1 MIQKYYN
8 SILEQVFAQIGKKE
22 HNIVL
27 AKYSNDFSLK
37 QLEISEQIT
46 NNKEVRFVAHEF
58 RAEKLSG
65 AYEPFL
71 DLILELFDQQKE
83 MTFDEFL
90 DKCNVYSLQ
99 RPIIAAYRET
109 GKCIRKEGLLY
120 TEVDYERERMH
131 DAIVAMLVEV
141 SKIQP
146 FMLWINRM
154 QFAGMGTIEIVYEL
168 LKAEHTENIGIVLGM
183 NEQQRLPEYMLP
195 GWESVT
201 EELDN
206 NVAIFRIGNAGE
218 SREQR
223 DEVITAESIADDI
236 RTLQNLVFF
245 MDFEQALFYLEKV
258 DRRIRFDNFTVSDEV
273 KYELWQ
279 FYAYVS
285 VYMRDLPKALEIS
298 EGILQLAEKKKNRRM
313 RFYAYYLRSVIYM
326 YQSKLQEATE
336 CAGCCKK
343 YCNRRWH
350 GARSV

>member
-46 NNKEVRFVAHEF
+46 NNKKVHFAAHEF

-71 DLILELFDQQKE
+71 HLIFELFDQQKE

-109 GKCIRKEGLLY
+109 GKCIRKESLLY

-146 FMLWINRM
+146 FMLWINRV

-168 LKAEHTENIGIVLGM
+168 LKA
-183 NEQQRLPEYMLP
+183 
-195 GWESVT
+195 
-201 EELDN
+201 
-206 NVAIFRIGNAGE
+206 
-218 SREQR
+218 
-223 DEVITAESIADDI
+223 
-236 RTLQNLVFF
+236 
-245 MDFEQALFYLEKV
+245 
-258 DRRIRFDNFTVSDEV
+258 
-273 KYELWQ
+273 
-279 FYAYVS
+279 
-285 VYMRDLPKALEIS
+285 
-298 EGILQLAEKKKNRRM
+298 
-313 RFYAYYLRSVIYM
+313 
-326 YQSKLQEATE
+326 
-336 CAGCCKK
+336 
-343 YCNRRWH
+343 
-350 GARSV
+350 